1 MWTEIDQVYGTA
13 AAQNCWASLAGEGWR
28 QVKPGSDSGVTNVHL
43 LLTLANAN
51 DKQAYV
57 VQNDAGEITAV
68 YL

>member
-1 MWTEIDQVYGTA
+1 MWTDISQVYSTA
-13 AAQNCWASLAGEGWR
+13 AAQNCWASIPDQGWR
-28 QVKPGSDSGVTNVHL
+28 KVKPGSDSGVTNIHL

-57 VQNDAGEITAV
+57 VQNDADEITAV